1 MLCNNDSDTRSNEG
15 APELGCDLI
24 GDICSTHG
32 NGLALLG
39 VFRLKRQKPMLL
51 RQYIR
56 VF

>member
-24 GDICSTHG
+24 GDICYTPG

-56 VF
+56 VV

>member
-24 GDICSTHG
+24 ADICYTPG

-39 VFRLKRQKPMLL
+39 VFRLKRQKPMLP

-56 VF
+56 LV